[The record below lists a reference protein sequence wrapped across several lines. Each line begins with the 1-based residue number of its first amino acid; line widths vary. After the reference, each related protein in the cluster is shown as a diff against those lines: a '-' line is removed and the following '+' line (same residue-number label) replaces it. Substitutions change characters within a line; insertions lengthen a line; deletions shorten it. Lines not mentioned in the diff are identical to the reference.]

1 MGTEHYENENLSG
14 NQADEKLR
22 NLQLIELGI
31 LKEFKRICEKHSL
44 KYSIMGGT
52 LLGAVR
58 HHGFIPWD
66 DDVDVAMPRP
76 DYDKFLE
83 IAPRELTPPY
93 SLAAR
98 EIDDEY
104 LFMYMRMQN
113 DSVKVRTNYQKNLQI
128 WSAWIDIF
136 PFDAMP
142 NKGLHYGLRK
152 WRLLF
157 RRAMYQLSCFDDIA
171 DLLRE
176 RPWYEKII
184 VKIAA
189 AIHPNRFMNAKRQY
203 RKFQHA
209 LRAFPF
215 EKRSY
220 LVSALGPFRFRI
232 LLRKDF
238 FDDVVLMPFEG
249 EFFPVATDYDEWL
262 RQAYG
267 DYMTLPPEDKRNKHH
282 LKIIDGCEAT
292 GLQDMRQ

>member
-113 DSVKVRTNYQKNLQI
+113 DSVKVRTYYQKNPQI

-136 PFDAMP
+136 PYDAMP
-142 NKGLHYGLRK
+142 RKGLNFNLRK

-171 DLLRE
+171 NLIRE
-176 RPWYEKII
+176 RPWYEKIV

-189 AIHPNRFMNAKRQY
+189 AIHPNKFMSTAKQY
-203 RKFQHA
+203 QKLQQALHKF
-209 LRAFPF
+209 PYT
-215 EKRSY
+215 EKEF
-220 LVSALGPFRFRI
+220 LVCLVGPFRFRNI
-232 LLRKDF
+232 MAGTF
-238 FDDVVLMPFEG
+238 FDSTVELIFE
-249 EFFPVATDYDEWL
+249 EELFRATGDYEKWL
-262 RQAYG
+262 RSSYG
-267 DYMTLPPEDKRNKHH
+267 NYMILPPEEDRNKHH
-282 LKIIDGCEAT
+282 LVIIDS
-292 GLQDMRQ
+292 